1 MLVFTTNTYNKVAR
15 RSEYCFYELLK
26 TMLFLYRQI
35 ELNAVGEIK
44 NQGEGTV
51 K

>member
-1 MLVFTTNTYNKVAR
+1 
-15 RSEYCFYELLK
+15 
-26 TMLFLYRQI
+26 MLFLYRQI

-51 K
+51 KW